1 MLITPEHLKVLFVF
15 ACLGYASYK
24 DIKKGEISNYVW
36 LILLS
41 GSLFFIFGGIDIFP
55 LFCSVVMMF
64 ALMFVFYRFKWFAG
78 ADVKAML
85 CLSVL
90 YPYFIN
96 SSSLP
101 SFPLPFRFPLLP
113 FPTVIL
119 NILFFSL
126 VSGALYSVLLKK
138 KGGIAFLPH
147 ITIGWL
153 IVLII
158 ESFI

>member
-1 MLITPEHLKVLFVF
+1 MLITPEHLKALFVF
-15 ACLGYASYK
+15 ACLGYASFK

-41 GSLFFIFGGIDIFP
+41 GSLFLIIERTDMFQF
-55 LFCSVVMMF
+55 LCSVVTMSILMF
-64 ALMFVFYRFKWFAG
+64 AFYRFKWFAG

-113 FPTVIL
+113 FPTAIL

-126 VSGALYSVLLKK
+126 LSGALYSVLFKK
-138 KGGIAFLPH
+138 KKGIAFLPH
-147 ITIGWL
+147 ITIGWF